1 MTDFLAL
8 VTNPEDVSQLAAT
21 ALEKYDSHTVIAQSQ
36 LGRELVIEN
45 SKLIVDMDI
54 MSDVMRDNKKGN
66 KDLKVTLEATE
77 HKLGCPLTAKE
88 LVDYRSSRQIL
99 LSTTLQTNQKL
110 LNKCKSK
117 LQLKLK

>member
-8 VTNPEDVSQLAAT
+8 VTNTEEVSQLAAT
-21 ALEKYDSHTVIAQSQ
+21 ALGKYDSHTVIAQSQ
-36 LGRELVIEN
+36 LVRELVVEN
-45 SKLIVDMDI
+45 SKLIVKMDI
-54 MSDVMRDNKKGN
+54 MTDVMRDNETEN
-66 KDLKVTLEATE
+66 EDLKITLEATE
-77 HKLGCPLTAKE
+77 HKLGCPLNAKE
-88 LVDYRSSRQIL
+88 LADYRSSRHIL